1 MRNKKITFL
10 VLRKIKR
17 AVMCKN
23 FSFVKKT
30 RLVFYTVLLFLPLT
44 GLAVTIPNP
53 FAKTGDPNIDI
64 DTVSEL
70 LLALF
75 EIVTEIGAV
84 VLAVMIV
91 YTGYL
96 FVVAQGKDAE
106 LTKAKESLRWVLIGG
121 ALVLGAWVLAEAIGE
136 TIKNL

>member
-1 MRNKKITFL
+1 MKNIISL
-10 VLRKIKR
+10 VFGKIKR
-17 AVMCKN
+17 VVMCEN

-30 RLVFYTVLLFLPLT
+30 WLVFYTVLLSLPSI
-44 GLAVTIPNP
+44 GLADNETIPNP
-53 FAKTGDPNIDI
+53 FKNV

-121 ALVLGAWVLAEAIGE
+121 ALVLGAWVLAEAIGG
-136 TIKNL
+136 TIDNL